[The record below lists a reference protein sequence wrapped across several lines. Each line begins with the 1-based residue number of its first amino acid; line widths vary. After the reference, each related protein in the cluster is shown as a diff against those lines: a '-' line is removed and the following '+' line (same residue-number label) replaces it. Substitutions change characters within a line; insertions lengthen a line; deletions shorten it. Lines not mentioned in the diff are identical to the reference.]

1 MKLIIIPTFKNK
13 SSKAGWRKGNVPK
26 EVSIVRSMDD
36 LDGVHKNE
44 ISVGDFSYYHDVYAP
59 DDDGHN
65 QNYNKWKREKAE
77 LEDKLKFLVEQAKRQ
92 DDMIFQMWTKL
103 QNRTTDAQLDKLEEA
118 LVRLETTLADNKR
131 LAAENKHLKS
141 LLRRQSSQLTDV
153 LRRRPSKTQS
163 VREEPLY

>member
-1 MKLIIIPTFKNK
+1 
-13 SSKAGWRKGNVPK
+13 
-26 EVSIVRSMDD
+26 
-36 LDGVHKNE
+36 
-44 ISVGDFSYYHDVYAP
+44 
-59 DDDGHN
+59 
-65 QNYNKWKREKAE
+65 
-77 LEDKLKFLVEQAKRQ
+77 
-92 DDMIFQMWTKL
+92 MIFQMWTKL

-141 LLRRQSSQLTDV
+141 LLRRQSSLLTDV